1 MIKINERTYVVA
13 QHIKSLSKPEGY
25 DYIRVTMFDGEVH
38 TVQPEYGQTIYDKLD
53 ELVAAVRADSGIA

>member
-1 MIKINERTYVVA
+1 MIKINERTYVAA

-25 DYIRVTMFDGEVH
+25 EYIRVTMFDGETH
-38 TVQPEYGQTIYDKLD
+38 TVNADHGQTIYDKLD